1 MGLTEDNKDGNKK
14 FKGMAAKDIAKKMI
28 IIIVC
33 IVFLLLLPDLL
44 ILLREL
50 LKKIPYSD
58 IVIRKAILDRDY
70 IQMMTGVLTSCAAIC
85 VSVMAYRVVKETG
98 KIQVMQHEQQIVLY
112 AKRLRKNI
120 KRNSLLIF
128 GLKGRLENSRSVQ
141 DLVCD
146 DSIEEWIVCLY
157 LSGKFNEEQKKLCE
171 SYYEKISCI
180 VKSYAES
187 REDHVIMEMFGK
199 YSNRFFKEDSE
210 QMEFC
215 DEMKEVMD
223 ILEHASKGEL

>member
-1 MGLTEDNKDGNKK
+1 MRSAEDNRDRKRKLIDVPKNGSVIK
-14 FKGMAAKDIAKKMI
+14 IL

-33 IVFLLLLPDLL
+33 IVLLLLLPDLL
-44 ILLREL
+44 ILLRDI
-50 LKKIPYSD
+50 LKKIPHSD
-58 IVIRKAILDRDY
+58 IVISGKILDKDY
-70 IQMMTGVLTSCAAIC
+70 IQMMTGVMTSCAAIC
-85 VSVMAYRVVKETG
+85 VSVMAYSVVKATG
-98 KIQVMQHEQQIVLY
+98 KIQVMQYEQQIVLY

-120 KRNSLLIF
+120 KKNSLLIF

-146 DSIEEWIVCLY
+146 DRIEEWIVCLY

-180 VKSYAES
+180 VKSYAEN
-187 REDHVIMEMFGK
+187 REDHVIMEMLSK

-215 DEMKEVMD
+215 DAMKEVMD
-223 ILEHASKGEL
+223 ILDHTSKGE